1 MDRSEITLIVRLE
14 IATRRDGD
22 QWIAWC
28 LPLDVLSQGD
38 SKPKAVA
45 SLREAVQLWF
55 ESSIQRGVL
64 DDALREAGF
73 VVGKPGEKLPDGASV
88 IQVHSREVRS
98 SPENFTPSYIDVR
111 VPAYIAA
118 HQLETIRVT
127 A

>member
-1 MDRSEITLIVRLE
+1 MERSEITLIVRLE
-14 IATRRDGD
+14 IATKRDGG

-28 LPLDVLSQGD
+28 LPLDVFSQGD

-45 SLREAVQLWF
+45 SLREAIQLWF

-73 VVGKPGEKLPDGASV
+73 VVGNPGEKPPHGASIV
-88 IQVHSREVRS
+88 HLHSREVRS
-98 SPENFTPSYIDVR
+98 SPTDFTPSFIDVK

-118 HQLETIRVT
+118 HQLETTRVT
-127 A
+127 P